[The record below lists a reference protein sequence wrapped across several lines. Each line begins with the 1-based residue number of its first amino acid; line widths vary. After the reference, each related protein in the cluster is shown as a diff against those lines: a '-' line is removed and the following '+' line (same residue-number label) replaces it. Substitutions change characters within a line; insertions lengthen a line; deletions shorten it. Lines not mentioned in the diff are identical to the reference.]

1 MSLHCTELI
10 SSRQFCKI
18 SSSCGLRALA
28 LAGAAF
34 EPVVFAAAAA
44 GVVELFPVPRPPLL
58 LPRPAAAETPPL
70 RTALWLVFERDLA
83 RGGAE
88 GVGLAGSLT
97 TRDGLGG

>member
-28 LAGAAF
+28 GAAF

-44 GVVELFPVPRPPLL
+44 AVVELFPAPRPPLL
-58 LPRPAAAETPPL
+58 LPRPADAETPPL
-70 RTALWLVFERDLA
+70 RTALWLVLERDLA
-83 RGGAE
+83 RGGTE

-97 TRDGLGG
+97 TRGGLGG